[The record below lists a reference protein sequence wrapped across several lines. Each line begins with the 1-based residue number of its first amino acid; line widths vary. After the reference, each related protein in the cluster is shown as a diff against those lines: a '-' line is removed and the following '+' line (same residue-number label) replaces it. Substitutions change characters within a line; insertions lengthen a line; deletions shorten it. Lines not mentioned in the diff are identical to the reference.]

1 MINTLS
7 PTRINTVLFDLDGT
21 LADTAPDLAAAL
33 NAVRLSK
40 GKPAL
45 PFEKIR
51 PAVSRGGK
59 ALIEVGFN
67 LPPDSDKAEN
77 LRLQLLDHYREN
89 IACHTR
95 LFPGMD
101 RVLAHIENNGSNWG
115 VVTNKPGW
123 LTEPLM
129 AELNLKQRAACIV
142 SGDTLDE
149 RKPHPAPLLHACQ
162 LAGSPP
168 EHCVYIGDAERDM
181 IAGNRA
187 GMHTL
192 LALFGYIGETDR
204 PLEWGADATLKSPEE
219 LLHWLIKAE

>member
-1 MINTLS
+1 MIAQK
-7 PTRINTVLFDLDGT
+7 PIKTVLFDLDGT

-33 NAVRLSK
+33 NAVREAE

-45 PFEKIR
+45 AFEKIR
-51 PAVSRGGK
+51 PAVSHGGK
-59 ALIEVGFN
+59 ALIEVGFD
-67 LPPDSDKAEN
+67 LSADSEEAER

-89 IACHTR
+89 IARHTR

-101 RVLAHIENNGSNWG
+101 KVLAYIEESGANWG

-129 AELNLKQRAACIV
+129 AELGLQPRAACIV

-149 RKPHPAPLLHACQ
+149 RKPHPAPLLYACE
-162 LAGSPP
+162 LAGSQP
-168 EHCVYIGDAERDM
+168 EQCVYIGDAERDI

-192 LALFGYIGETDR
+192 LALFGYLEDADR
-204 PLEWGADATLKSPEE
+204 PHEWGADGSVESAEDI
-219 LLHWLIKAE
+219 LHWLRAGTTN